1 MGALKSVSPQ
11 PGFFAQMNTPQ
22 VDPFAAAGGLS
33 AVTPQV
39 DPFAAAANDFS
50 AVTPQVDPFAAA
62 ASGIPNPVQSSSD
75 PFSPAGQESPPVQKS
90 SVPQAG
96 RPTVDIERIVTDV
109 DGLIREL
116 CKADDVA
123 LSATLETLASQK
135 PREFPVFVLKLIHSS
150 GTKANDIVK
159 FVPKMPEKVF
169 DDLIDGRVTLHSEF
183 PQFEGNF
190 SVNTYAKEHPVK
202 PGEGPFVID
211 SVKMLQAHL
220 TKAIQALA
228 LRPEEDVAA
237 ECFFCYQVT
246 AFIMAKLKQGGI
258 NVGFMTA
265 SSIPL
270 LRNQHGQIKRA
281 LTRLKTQPPFPAEP
295 FNFDDENF
303 LKRIRSP
310 ASKSLV

>member
-1 MGALKSVSPQ
+1 MGALNAVSPQ
-11 PGFFAQMNTPQ
+11 PNFFTQMNTPQ
-22 VDPFAAAGGLS
+22 VDPFAAASGVS

-39 DPFAAAANDFS
+39 DPFAAATSGVS

-75 PFSPAGQESPPVQKS
+75 PFSPVTQESPPVQKS
-90 SVPQAG
+90 SV
-96 RPTVDIERIVTDV
+96 RSSVDAERIVTDV

-116 CKADDVA
+116 CKSDDVA
-123 LSATLETLASQK
+123 LSGTLEALASQK

-270 LRNQHGQIKRA
+270 LKNQHGQIKRA